1 MDKKLK
7 PDVFWAINSN
17 KYDTYMVS
25 SRDRISFKC
34 EDLYRFMED
43 YAQLRLSAVS
53 GSFSQKD
60 MENFAAKCM
69 ILGHGGKTTEELLK
83 DFCDNDR

>member
-1 MDKKLK
+1 
-7 PDVFWAINSN
+7 V
-17 KYDTYMVS
+17 
-25 SRDRISFKC
+25 
-34 EDLYRFMED
+34 ED

-60 MENFAAKCM
+60 MENFAAKCI

>member
-1 MDKKLK
+1 MEYKGKLYGHLGDKKYFDTGKTADDWDNLEK
-7 PDVFWAINSN
+7 RIAELEAEN
-17 KYDTYMVS
+17 KALSMSGVS
-25 SRDRISFKC
+25 D
-34 EDLYRFMED
+34 
-43 YAQLRLSAVS
+43 
-53 GSFSQKD
+53 SFSQKD